1 MLCNDHDDMA
11 SFSNSNTRGVTKTT
25 CASKESLVLHG
36 HAFGLQIM
44 TILCFG
50 FFFLSKIH
58 RRSLNLSRGLIQVHV
73 LMKLAK

>member
-50 FFFLSKIH
+50 FFFE
-58 RRSLNLSRGLIQVHV
+58 
-73 LMKLAK
+73 